1 MRCAFGTQQSCRVG
15 HDLTIWRVHCAHF
28 GHPTPSY
35 QPRNAAPLTSQQASA
50 KHGAALPPPMLRS
63 TCAPIFPP
71 QPRPMRHLLCQP
83 PVLLPSIFPP
93 QPRPRPCTSRLA
105 PLHLPSPAP
114 CASRLAPLHLPSPA
128 PSPPMH
134 LPSRSPPSSLPGPV
148 LLHIHLPSPTT
159 HALSRSSAALATK
172 REPKRRRCF
181 WEKHKKKIE
190 ASSWSGFWVHCLAL
204 FWIMFL
210 RRNWRAF
217 QLYILERCAATPC
230 LSHVFTPQKHLRA
243 PLPKPNTGFAQ
254 GRVPQEFPAFSS
266 TSQNGTAPSF

>member
-1 MRCAFGTQQSCRVG
+1 
-15 HDLTIWRVHCAHF
+15 
-28 GHPTPSY
+28 
-35 QPRNAAPLTSQQASA
+35 
-50 KHGAALPPPMLRS
+50 
-63 TCAPIFPP
+63 
-71 QPRPMRHLLCQP
+71 
-83 PVLLPSIFPP
+83 
-93 QPRPRPCTSRLA
+93 
-105 PLHLPSPAP
+105 
-114 CASRLAPLHLPSPA
+114 
-128 PSPPMH
+128 MH